1 MNNEELKPQNFED
14 KKETENNRESLL
26 LKKIRGLEESVGEFR
41 VEHEKLQYDYV
52 TGLYKREYFEEEM
65 EKVISS
71 LKNPESEK
79 TKRTKRTKRRI

>member
-1 MNNEELKPQNFED
+1 M
-14 KKETENNRESLL
+14 
-26 LKKIRGLEESVGEFR
+26 GEFR

-79 TKRTKRTKRRI
+79 LKELKERKEGYSNFSLLFCDLDKFKEINDTRGHNEGDAVLKKFLK

>member
-1 MNNEELKPQNFED
+1 MWGNF
-14 KKETENNRESLL
+14 
-26 LKKIRGLEESVGEFR
+26 GLNMKNYR
-41 VEHEKLQYDYV
+41 YDYV

-79 TKRTKRTKRRI
+79 LKELKERKEGYSNFSLLFCDLDKFKEINDTHGHNEGDAVLKSF